1 MPTSYGAQVPHSR
14 GLQSAYINRRKAPD
28 HSLPTKAAQLPRGL
42 QSTFKNKRKA
52 LDLSLPT
59 ITQGFNPGIWG
70 GPPGPPGGPPG
81 SGPPGPPGSG
91 PPGPPEVGHQD
102 HQGHHTTGPTTPA
115 ATPPLLSV
123 TISQHLLK
131 VTVAIGTLGT
141 QHKAYL
147 IAVVHP

>member
-28 HSLPTKAAQLPRGL
+28 LSLPTKAAQLPRGL

-70 GPPGPPGGPPG
+70 GPPGVGHQDHQEWATR
-81 SGPPGPPGSG
+81 SGPPGVGHQEWAIRSG
-91 PPGPPEVGHQD
+91 PPGVGHQD
-102 HQGHHTTGPTTPA
+102 HQGGGPPG
-115 ATPPLLSV
+115 PP
-123 TISQHLLK
+123 
-131 VTVAIGTLGT
+131 G
-141 QHKAYL
+141 
-147 IAVVHP
+147 